1 MRFIN
6 YLKDLLIITMALA
19 YLWHFSNI
27 IRFGSVLI
35 QEPSLAILI
44 GEVVLFGIIAG
55 FGIYWMVKDL
65 RRD

>member
-6 YLKDLLIITMALA
+6 YLKNLIIILMAGTLLGCFILGYIPQTA
-19 YLWHFSNI
+19 IEENI
-27 IRFGSVLI
+27 ATRIYEI
-35 QEPSLAILI
+35 
-44 GEVVLFGIIAG
+44 VLFGIIAG

>member
-6 YLKDLLIITMALA
+6 YLKNLIIILMAGTLLGCFILGYIPQA
-19 YLWHFSNI
+19 AIEENI
-27 IRFGSVLI
+27 AIRI
-35 QEPSLAILI
+35 YEM
-44 GEVVLFGIIAG
+44 VLFGIIAG